1 MVQGRGP
8 PRVAVDAARLANGER
23 PRRQR
28 FAAYGLATDPAGRV
42 LLTKISPGFPGA
54 GHWHLPGGGTDHG
67 ESPAEGLLRELIEE
81 TDQRGRVT
89 GLLAVT
95 HRHVPDAMGP
105 ERVPI
110 DAHGIRA
117 LFRVRVDEPTS
128 AQVTEGA
135 GGSTVA
141 AGWFQA
147 AEAAK
152 LPLTEIAREALA
164 HLLRSEGSRPRK

>member
-1 MVQGRGP
+1 
-8 PRVAVDAARLANGER
+8 
-23 PRRQR
+23 
-28 FAAYGLATDPAGRV
+28 
-42 LLTKISPGFPGA
+42 
-54 GHWHLPGGGTDHG
+54 
-67 ESPAEGLLRELIEE
+67 LIEE
-81 TDQRGRVT
+81 TDQRGRIT

-117 LFRVRVDEPTS
+117 LFRVRVDEPTP
-128 AQVTEGA
+128 ARVTEGA

-141 AGWFQA
+141 AGWYEPTQA
-147 AEAAK
+147 TK

-164 HLLRSEGSRPRK
+164 HLLRQEGSRPGK